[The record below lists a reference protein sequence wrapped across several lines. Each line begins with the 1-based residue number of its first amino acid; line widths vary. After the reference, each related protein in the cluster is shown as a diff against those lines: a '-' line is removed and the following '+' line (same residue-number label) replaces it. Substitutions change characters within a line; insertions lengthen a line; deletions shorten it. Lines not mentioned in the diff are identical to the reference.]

1 MIAGACAWSR
11 DSQRNAMDDS
21 TAIQGRKHPWI
32 APAHATS
39 LRLLIL
45 AVDANARTVDK
56 CHGGRDSDYAVA
68 RVHRAHELCRQQAQA
83 SGGGYAP
90 GRRRR
95 AVKSERSRCDK
106 RVGSSAA
113 RYRNLDQQEI
123 LAFFG
128 AMKRGNS
135 RYCQD
140 FENRSASVVR
150 KKNRLRSHASKEQ
163 QDVVAI
169 KTHQADEKVTR

>member
-1 MIAGACAWSR
+1 
-11 DSQRNAMDDS
+11 MDDS

-95 AVKSERSRCDK
+95 AVKSERVYHCVPEVRIAALSRLKLAVVWSGDVLVTLSGSHVVIRESGRPRRGIATWTSK
-106 RVGSSAA
+106 RFWLSSG
-113 RYRNLDQQEI
+113 R
-123 LAFFG
+123 
-128 AMKRGNS
+128 
-135 RYCQD
+135 
-140 FENRSASVVR
+140 
-150 KKNRLRSHASKEQ
+150 
-163 QDVVAI
+163 
-169 KTHQADEKVTR
+169 